1 MRSINK
7 LAEDKKSNGR
17 LGVVLIDHGSREAGA
32 GEVLESI
39 ASVLSSLRP
48 SWQIVTAHLGLQLPD
63 LDEAVEVC
71 KRKGVDR
78 VLVQPYFIARGRHSS
93 RDIPDQAKVVSE
105 KFDLPIV
112 VAEPLGFDPRL
123 VEVVLERLEDVI

>member
-1 MRSINK
+1 MRSINNLGK
-7 LAEDKKSNGR
+7 NKESDER
-17 LGVVLIDHGSREAGA
+17 LGVVLIDHGSREAGSD
-32 GEVLESI
+32 EVLKSI
-39 ASVLSSLRP
+39 ASVLASLRP

-78 VLVQPYFIARGRHSS
+78 VLVQPYFISRGRHAS
-93 RDIPDQAKVVSE
+93 RDIPARAKVVSE